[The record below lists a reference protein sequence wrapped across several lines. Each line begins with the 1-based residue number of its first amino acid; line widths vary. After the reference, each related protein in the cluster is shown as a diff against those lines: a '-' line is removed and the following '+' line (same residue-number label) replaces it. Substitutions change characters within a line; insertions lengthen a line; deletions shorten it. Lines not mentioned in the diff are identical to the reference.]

1 MDDQERISSLAR
13 IASISF
19 DAAKETLTKNE
30 WDLKK
35 SLASLSRPP
44 DKAATTKTPNQMMFS
59 LFRQFLDEAESKNRE
74 TK

>member
-1 MDDQERISSLAR
+1 MDEQERINSLAR

-35 SLASLSRPP
+35 SLASLSHPP
-44 DKAATTKTPNQMMFS
+44 AKPTTKTPNQMMFS
-59 LFRQFLDEAESKNRE
+59 LFRQFLDEAEAKNRE